1 MKLTT
6 SFKLIPNDNPLRDG
20 IETWLHG
27 PTFASEVHQGM
38 PLVRT
43 HERAAAV
50 AFHRNPDATHC
61 IVSTKGERDAQTFV
75 RASKTADEWQAIRER
90 KGT

>member
-6 SFKLIPNDNPLRDG
+6 SFKLGPDG
-20 IETWLHG
+20 RHDAFSACEHIGL
-27 PTFASEVHQGM
+27 

-43 HERAAAV
+43 HERAAAI
-50 AFHRNPDATHC
+50 AFYRNPDATHC
-61 IVSTKGERDAQTFV
+61 IVSTKGERDAV
-75 RASKTADEWQAIRER
+75 SILRASKTEDEWQDIRER